1 MSKDKL
7 NLDQLMNNLNQV
19 GLNVINFDDININD
33 LADEDVDERE
43 VNRRHT
49 VKVEKLTIADCLQLS
64 NDGFIPDDLID
75 KLYYYL
81 LDSKKIRKKFKK
93 YSHI

>member
-1 MSKDKL
+1 MPKDKL

-19 GLNVINFDDININD
+19 GLNVINFDDINIDD
-33 LADEDVDERE
+33 LDERE

>member
-1 MSKDKL
+1 
-7 NLDQLMNNLNQV
+7 MNNLNQV
-19 GLNVINFDDININD
+19 GLNVINFDDINVND
-33 LADEDVDERE
+33 LDERE

>member
-1 MSKDKL
+1 MPKDKL

-33 LADEDVDERE
+33 LDEKE

-64 NDGFIPDDLID
+64 NEGFIPDDLMD

-81 LDSKKIRKKFKK
+81 LDSKKIRKKLEK
-93 YSHI
+93 